1 MMTLMISDRFL
12 KNIGEKPI
20 LLVGPTASGKSKIA
34 MSLAIKLGRHIVN
47 ADSLQ
52 VYSNWRILT
61 ARPTIKD
68 EEIIPHHLYGHKAP
82 DEEYSVGHWLR
93 DLSNILTTNKKVIIV
108 GGTGLYFSALT
119 GGLANIPKISDETKI
134 ISKKRFLKYGIQDLL
149 KDLDKETL
157 ESIDINNQ
165 MRVIRAWEV
174 LKETGKSLN
183 KWQSKTGSP
192 ILPLN
197 KCQPLVINPDK
208 NDLDKKIK
216 MRFEE
221 MVKMGALDEA
231 RKNLD
236 MWNQD
241 IIASKAIGASEL
253 ISYLKN
259 EISLDEAITNAS
271 IATRQYAKRQR
282 TWIKA
287 KMKQW
292 DDVTELID

>member
-1 MMTLMISDRFL
+1 MTLMISDRFL
-12 KNIGEKPI
+12 KKIGEKPI

-34 MSLAIKLGRHIVN
+34 MSLAMKLGRHIVN

-68 EEIIPHHLYGHKAP
+68 EEIIPHHLYGHKAA
-82 DEEYSVGHWLR
+82 DEDYSVGHWLR
-93 DLSNILTTNKKVIIV
+93 ELSNILTTNKKVIIV

-119 GGLANIPKISDETKI
+119 EGLANIPKISDETKI
-134 ISKKRFLKYGIQDLL
+134 ISKKRLLRYGIQDLL

-174 LKETGKSLN
+174 FKETGKSLK
-183 KWQSKTGSP
+183 KWQSKTGTP
-192 ILPLN
+192 ILPLT
-197 KCQPLVINPDK
+197 KCLPLVINPNK
-208 NDLDKKIK
+208 NDLDKKIRA
-216 MRFEE
+216 RFTE
-221 MVKMGALDEA
+221 MIEMGALDEA

-236 MWNQD
+236 MWNEGV
-241 IIASKAIGASEL
+241 IASKAIGASEL

-287 KMKQW
+287 RMRQW

>member
-1 MMTLMISDRFL
+1 MISDRFL

-47 ADSLQ
+47 ADALQ

-82 DEEYSVGHWLR
+82 DDEYSVGHWLR

-183 KWQSKTGSP
+183 KWQSKSGSP
-192 ILPLN
+192 ILPLT

-208 NDLDKKIK
+208 NELDKKIK

-287 KMKQW
+287 KMKKW

>member
-1 MMTLMISDRFL
+1 MISDRFL

-192 ILPLN
+192 ILPLT

>member
-1 MMTLMISDRFL
+1 MTLMISDRFL

-192 ILPLN
+192 ILPLT

-216 MRFEE
+216 LRFEE

-287 KMKQW
+287 RMKQW

>member
-1 MMTLMISDRFL
+1 MISDRFL

-183 KWQSKTGSP
+183 KWQSKSGSP
-192 ILPLN
+192 ILPLT

-208 NDLDKKIK
+208 NELDKKIK

-287 KMKQW
+287 KMKKW

>member
-1 MMTLMISDRFL
+1 MTLMISDRFL

-61 ARPTIKD
+61 ARPTIED

-192 ILPLN
+192 ILPLT

-287 KMKQW
+287 RMKQW
-292 DDVTELID
+292 DDVTELFD

>member
-1 MMTLMISDRFL
+1 MTLMISDRFL

-157 ESIDINNQ
+157 ESIDINNH

-174 LKETGKSLN
+174 FKETGKSLN

-287 KMKQW
+287 RMKQW

>member
-1 MMTLMISDRFL
+1 MTLMISDRFL

-174 LKETGKSLN
+174 LKETGKSLT

-192 ILPLN
+192 ILPLT

-287 KMKQW
+287 RMKQW

>member
-1 MMTLMISDRFL
+1 MISDRFL

>member
-1 MMTLMISDRFL
+1 MTLMISDRFL
-12 KNIGEKPI
+12 KNIEEKPI

-61 ARPTIKD
+61 ARPTIED

-93 DLSNILTTNKKVIIV
+93 DLSNILTTNKKLIIV

-119 GGLANIPKISDETKI
+119 EGLANIPKISDETKI

-157 ESIDINNQ
+157 KSIDINNQ

-192 ILPLN
+192 ILPLT

-287 KMKQW
+287 RMKQW
-292 DDVTELID
+292 SDVTELID

>member
-1 MMTLMISDRFL
+1 MTLMISDRFL

-119 GGLANIPKISDETKI
+119 GGLANIPKISDEIKI

-287 KMKQW
+287 RMKQW

>member
-1 MMTLMISDRFL
+1 MTLMISDRFL

-34 MSLAIKLGRHIVN
+34 MSLAIKLGRQIVN

>member
-287 KMKQW
+287 RMKQW

>member
-1 MMTLMISDRFL
+1 MISDRFL

-34 MSLAIKLGRHIVN
+34 MSLAIKLGRQIVN

-68 EEIIPHHLYGHKAP
+68 EEIIQHHLYGHKAP

-119 GGLANIPKISDETKI
+119 EGLANIPKISDKTRTIGKKI
-134 ISKKRFLKYGIQDLL
+134 VMDNGVEGLL
-149 KDLDKETL
+149 KDLDQETRD
-157 ESIDINNQ
+157 SIDTKNQ
-165 MRVIRAWEV
+165 MRVTRAWEV
-174 LKETGKSLN
+174 FKETGKSLK
-183 KWQSKTGSP
+183 KWQSETNAP
-192 ILPLN
+192 LLPLTE
-197 KCQPLVINPDK
+197 CQPLVINPDK
-208 NDLDKKIK
+208 NDLDKKIRA
-216 MRFEE
+216 RFEE
-221 MVKMGALDEA
+221 MIKMGALDEA

-236 MWNQD
+236 MWNEGV
-241 IIASKAIGASEL
+241 IASKAIGASEL
-253 ISYLKN
+253 ISYLRN
-259 EISLDEAITNAS
+259 EVSLDEAITNAS

-287 KMKQW
+287 RMKQW
-292 DDVTELID
+292 DNVTGLMG

>member
-1 MMTLMISDRFL
+1 MTLMISDRFL

-93 DLSNILTTNKKVIIV
+93 DLSNILTTNKEVIIV

>member
-1 MMTLMISDRFL
+1 MTLMISDRFL

-192 ILPLN
+192 ILPLT

>member
-1 MMTLMISDRFL
+1 MTLMISDRFL

-34 MSLAIKLGRHIVN
+34 MSLAMKLGRHIVN

-82 DEEYSVGHWLR
+82 NEEYSVGHWLR
-93 DLSNILTTNKKVIIV
+93 ELSNILSTNKKLIIV

-119 GGLANIPKISDETKI
+119 EGLANIPKISDETKI
-134 ISKKRFLKYGIQDLL
+134 ISEKRLLKYGIQELL
-149 KDLDKETL
+149 NDLDKETR
-157 ESIDINNQ
+157 ESIDIKNP

-174 LKETGKSLN
+174 LKETGKSLK
-183 KWQSKTGSP
+183 KWQSETDPP
-192 ILPLN
+192 ILPLT

-208 NDLDKKIK
+208 NDLNKKIRA
-216 MRFEE
+216 RFKE
-221 MVKMGALDEA
+221 MIEMGALDEA
-231 RKNLD
+231 KKNFD
-236 MWNQD
+236 MWNKGV
-241 IIASKAIGASEL
+241 IANKAIGASEL

-259 EISLDEAITNAS
+259 KISLDEAITNAS

-287 KMKQW
+287 RMKQW
-292 DDVTELID
+292 DDVTELIG

>member
-1 MMTLMISDRFL
+1 MTLMISDRFL

-20 LLVGPTASGKSKIA
+20 LLVGPTASGKSKFA

-192 ILPLN
+192 ILPLT

>member
-1 MMTLMISDRFL
+1 MISDRFL

-93 DLSNILTTNKKVIIV
+93 DLSNILSTNKKVIIV

-119 GGLANIPKISDETKI
+119 EGLANIPKISDETKTI
-134 ISKKRFLKYGIQDLL
+134 GRKRLLKYGVQDLL

-157 ESIDINNQ
+157 DSIDINNQ

-174 LKETGKSLN
+174 LKETGKSLK
-183 KWQSKTGSP
+183 KWQNKTGTP
-192 ILPLN
+192 ILPLI
-197 KCQPLVINPDK
+197 KCQPLVINPNK
-208 NDLDKKIK
+208 NDLDKKIRV
-216 MRFEE
+216 RFKE
-221 MVKMGALDEA
+221 MIKMGALDEV
-231 RKNLD
+231 RENLD
-236 MWNQD
+236 MWNEGLT
-241 IIASKAIGASEL
+241 ATKAIGASEL

-259 EISLDEAITNAS
+259 EISLNEAITTAS

-287 KMKQW
+287 RMKQW
-292 DDVTELID
+292 NDVTELID

>member
-1 MMTLMISDRFL
+1 MISDRFL

-287 KMKQW
+287 RMKQW

>member
-1 MMTLMISDRFL
+1 MTLMISDRFL

-241 IIASKAIGASEL
+241 KIASKAIGASEL

-287 KMKQW
+287 RMKQW